1 MDTLNVIA
9 SDQRCCCMA
18 RIFDVIPAFR
28 CHSRAGGNPE
38 KHSHPEFISGSND
51 IDAET
56 SLA

>member
-1 MDTLNVIA
+1 
-9 SDQRCCCMA
+9 MA